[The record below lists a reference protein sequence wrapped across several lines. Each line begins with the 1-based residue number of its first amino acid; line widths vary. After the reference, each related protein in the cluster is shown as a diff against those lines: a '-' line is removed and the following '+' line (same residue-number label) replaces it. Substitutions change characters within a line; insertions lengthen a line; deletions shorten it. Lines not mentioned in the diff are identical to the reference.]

1 MSGLDPM
8 LRIQWRTRR
17 RAALVW
23 VLALVAS
30 MAGTAISIAR
40 LYDTPEKVQSY
51 ADAVAT
57 DALAAINGRVEGIDT
72 LGGVVQDEFGFM
84 ASFLMPLLGIALVT
98 AMTRREE
105 ESGRLETLLSGRIGR
120 ATPVVGALLVVLG
133 TVVVVVI
140 GFIASMVASGIPTGG
155 AVLYSLSLG
164 LLTLVFAALAALL
177 AQVVL
182 HARGVYAGSLAVLAL
197 AYVLRGVGDVTHT
210 WVVWLSPL
218 GWVEKSAPFGEPR
231 WWVLGIPVLV
241 SLALAGAAVALAGRR
256 DLGSALWRGGAGPE
270 RASGWLVQPLGLA
283 AYVHR
288 MSTAGWLVGSVVLAA
303 VMGLL
308 AQEVSDAV
316 LGNPALADFMLA
328 TGGDPAEGFLAVIQ
342 IYLAVLACG
351 YVVQSLGSLGREE
364 QEGRLEP
371 QLAGATPRWRW
382 LAAHLVVVLTGLVVM
397 VSASSVVFGLTTA
410 WSTGESGYVGTLL
423 GAGFAYLPAE
433 LVIAGFAVALFGA
446 LPRWYA
452 AAWAAFGVVAFIAFL
467 GAGLQMPQWMLDISP
482 TTHVGNPPQGEVE
495 AGALAVLTLVAA
507 ALVATAFVAF
517 RRRLVPRG

>member
-241 SLALAGAAVALAGRR
+241 SLALAGAAVALAERR
-256 DLGSALWRGGAGPE
+256 DLGSALWSGGAGPE
-270 RASGWLVQPLGLA
+270 
-283 AYVHR
+283 
-288 MSTAGWLVGSVVLAA
+288 
-303 VMGLL
+303 
-308 AQEVSDAV
+308 
-316 LGNPALADFMLA
+316 
-328 TGGDPAEGFLAVIQ
+328 
-342 IYLAVLACG
+342 
-351 YVVQSLGSLGREE
+351 
-364 QEGRLEP
+364 
-371 QLAGATPRWRW
+371 
-382 LAAHLVVVLTGLVVM
+382 
-397 VSASSVVFGLTTA
+397 
-410 WSTGESGYVGTLL
+410 
-423 GAGFAYLPAE
+423 
-433 LVIAGFAVALFGA
+433 
-446 LPRWYA
+446 
-452 AAWAAFGVVAFIAFL
+452 
-467 GAGLQMPQWMLDISP
+467 
-482 TTHVGNPPQGEVE
+482 
-495 AGALAVLTLVAA
+495 
-507 ALVATAFVAF
+507 
-517 RRRLVPRG
+517 